1 MKNEMKNSKHRISRF
16 LLEKVLRFRV
26 DYTVPEGARNCV
38 LAFAPHTSIWDFAV
52 GKLVMI
58 AMDLNTKVMIKKEAF
73 FFPVSL
79 LLKAMGGFPIDRRHA
94 AALPDQVAR
103 LLHDNDG
110 VTLLICPEG
119 TRSRVE
125 HWKRGFYLIAQKA
138 GVPIFLSYID
148 WKEKKAGIG
157 VKMDVTGNFAEDMK
171 QAETFYRGMQGLH
184 KGQFNFE

>member
-1 MKNEMKNSKHRISRF
+1 MKHSKHQIARF

-58 AMDLNTKVMIKKEAF
+58 VMDLNTKVMVKKEAF
-73 FFPVSL
+73 FFPLSL
-79 LLKAMGGFPIDRRHA
+79 LLKSMGGFPIDRKHA
-94 AALPDQVAR
+94 STLPEQVAKV
-103 LLHDNDG
+103 LHENKD

-119 TRSRVE
+119 TRARTE
-125 HWKRGFYLIAQKA
+125 RWKRGFYLIAQKA
-138 GVPIFLSYID
+138 EVPIFLSYID
-148 WKEKKAGIG
+148 WKEKRAGIG
-157 VKMDVTGNFAEDMK
+157 VKLEMTGNFERDM
-171 QAETFYRGMQGLH
+171 QQIADFYRGMQGLH